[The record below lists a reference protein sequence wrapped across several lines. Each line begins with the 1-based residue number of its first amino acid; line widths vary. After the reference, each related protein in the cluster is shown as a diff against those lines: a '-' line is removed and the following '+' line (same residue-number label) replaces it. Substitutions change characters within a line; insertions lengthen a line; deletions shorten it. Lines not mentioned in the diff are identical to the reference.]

1 MKSFSTLIKSVAFAM
16 MPFLAISASE
26 ASTTKNQKP
35 HTFEITPELSK
46 FKYGPK
52 FLGLGGKY
60 RYSFDQSYVEFD
72 VGYAYSSCAKR
83 NKYRMMGLFGHHF
96 ILNDDFMLTPYL
108 GLGYRRDTFA
118 RNSGLKDFKFS
129 AVTLPIGFTL
139 AYIMDNKTTLKF
151 NAEYEYYLTNHIN
164 IHRGNKFNRR
174 TYGAV
179 RMKNNIHAMKFQP
192 SAEMRFDSISIEAK
206 PFIRYTAL
214 RRPSFDGSREIGFG
228 LGFKF

>member
-1 MKSFSTLIKSVAFAM
+1 MKPFSTLIKSVAFTI

-26 ASTTKNQKP
+26 GTTAKIQKP

-46 FKYGPK
+46 FNYGPK

-60 RYSFDQSYVEFD
+60 RYSFDQSYVELD
-72 VGYAYSSCAKR
+72 LGYAYSSCAKR

-118 RNSGLKDFKFS
+118 RSSWLKDFKFS
-129 AVTLPIGFTL
+129 AVTLPIGCTL
-139 AYIMDNKTTLKF
+139 AYTMDDKTTLKF
-151 NAEYEYYLTNHIN
+151 NAEYEYYLQNHIN

-174 TYGAV
+174 TRSVV
-179 RMKNNIHAMKFQP
+179 RLSSNIHAMKFQP
-192 SAEMRFDSISIEAK
+192 SIERSFDSLNIEAK
-206 PFIRYTAL
+206 PYIRYTSL
-214 RRPSFDGSREIGFG
+214 SRPGFSGSREIGFG
-228 LGFKF
+228 LGFKY